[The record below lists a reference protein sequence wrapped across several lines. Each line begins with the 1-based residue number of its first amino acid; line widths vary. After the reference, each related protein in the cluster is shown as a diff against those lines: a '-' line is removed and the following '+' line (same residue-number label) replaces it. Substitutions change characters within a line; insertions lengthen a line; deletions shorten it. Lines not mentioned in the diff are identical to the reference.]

1 MEVQYPVYMSEQISQ
16 DELEA
21 KSFSRQVISWQS
33 YYVYIC
39 YFYLRIFFFY
49 LYIYVVLLSFV
60 SSLHESNTTYII
72 ALSKT

>member
-39 YFYLRIFFFY
+39 YFYLRIFFF
-49 LYIYVVLLSFV
+49 IYTFM
-60 SSLHESNTTYII
+60 
-72 ALSKT
+72 

>member
-33 YYVYIC
+33 YYVYILLLSS
-39 YFYLRIFFFY
+39 YLFLY
-49 LYIYVVLLSFV
+49 LYIYVVSLSFV
-60 SSLHESNTTYII
+60 LSLYESNTTYII